1 MEILRIPPYNI
12 QATIEVPEPSVEYQ
26 YTVEDMVDHSIT
38 TGAITSTT
46 DSFITISLPSA
57 YDGEYLITI
66 DGQEELVAVV
76 RPYVNPNTVVGND
89 TATDITKYTKYEE
102 IARAVIDSIVVEGF
116 YYRKKVIETTGTG
129 ADYIPLWVDA
139 KKIINVYEN
148 NVLVYDANNEESY
161 GSKYIITKDNT
172 AVALDY
178 TGAYNRLEGGAIR
191 IPIAPSDMDL
201 VKYSYKS
208 FHNTFD
214 YSLLL
219 EVGYKKVP
227 SDIVRAAEL
236 LVEDIACG
244 RLDYYNRYISSYGT
258 DQFRLSFD
266 KRIFEGT
273 GNVIVDKILS
283 KYTKSIRT
291 IGVL

>member
-1 MEILRIPPYNI
+1 MEILRIPSQNT
-12 QATIEVPEPSVEYQ
+12 QALLDVSEPSTSYEYS
-26 YTVEDMVDHSIT
+26 VEDLVDHSVVT
-38 TGAITSTT
+38 ATAVS
-46 DSFITISLPSA
+46 DNNSKVTIPLSSA
-57 YDGEYLITI
+57 YDGEYIITV
-66 DGQEELVAVV
+66 DGEETQVNVV
-76 RPYVNPNTVVGND
+76 RPYVNPYAISTNQ
-89 TATDITKYTKYEE
+89 TASDITNYAKYEE

-116 YYRKKVIETTGTG
+116 YYRKKFIETSGTG

-148 NVLVYDANNEESY
+148 NVLVYDINDEASY
-161 GSKYIITKDNT
+161 ESKYIITKDNT
-172 AVALDY
+172 AVAIDY
-178 TGAYNRLEGGAIR
+178 AGAYNRLEGGAIR

-201 VKYSYKS
+201 VKYSYKA

-227 SDIVRAAEL
+227 SDIARAAEL
-236 LVEDIACG
+236 LIDDIACG

-266 KRIFEGT
+266 KRVFEGT
-273 GNVIVDKILS
+273 GNILVDKILS
-283 KYTKSIRT
+283 KYTKSIRSV
-291 IGVL
+291 GVL